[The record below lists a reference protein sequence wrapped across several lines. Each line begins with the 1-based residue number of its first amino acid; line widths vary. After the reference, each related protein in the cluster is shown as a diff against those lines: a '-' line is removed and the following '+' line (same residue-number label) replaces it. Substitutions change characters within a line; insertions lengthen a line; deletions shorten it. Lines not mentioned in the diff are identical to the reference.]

1 MRSQTKAVVACT
13 VVTAIVLLA
22 ADAVVIPLV
31 MRPLFQAALGEAMLD
46 ALRLGP
52 AVLFYAI
59 HVGGL
64 IWFAVLPALRA
75 GSARSA
81 FINGA
86 ALGLVAYSC
95 YEMTSWTI
103 MRDWHAGLVVADVI
117 WGAFIS
123 GLSSLA
129 GYFAGNHMSS
139 SQAVN

>member
-1 MRSQTKAVVACT
+1 MQ
-13 VVTAIVLLA
+13 AIAIAAYFFFSFFVFLA
-22 ADAVVIPLV
+22 GDAFVIPLV

-75 GSARSA
+75 GSARLA

-103 MRDWHAGLVVADVI
+103 MRDWHAGLVVTDVT

-123 GLSSLA
+123 GLSSLC
-129 GYFAGNHMSS
+129 GFFAGKYVSS